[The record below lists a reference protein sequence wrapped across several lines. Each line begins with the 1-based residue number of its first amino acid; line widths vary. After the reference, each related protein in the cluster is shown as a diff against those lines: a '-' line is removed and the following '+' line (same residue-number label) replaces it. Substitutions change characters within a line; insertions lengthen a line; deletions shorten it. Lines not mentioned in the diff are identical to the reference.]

1 MEQKVIAIANQK
13 GGVGKTTTAIN
24 LAAYLAEMGHKVLL
38 IDLDPQANSTSGLGV
53 STKKASIYDLLTE
66 KLSAD
71 KVVVETPFG
80 GLLLLPSS
88 PELAASE
95 VELVQELG
103 REYKLKGIINQF
115 ETDYVIIDC
124 PPSLGLLTVNA
135 LTAANQVIIPV
146 QAEFYALEGLSQ
158 LLDTINRVKLA
169 LNQDL
174 EILGVL
180 LTMHD
185 KRTSLSQ
192 DVHDEVSKHF
202 GGQAFEVVIP
212 RNTRL
217 AEAPSHGQPIKTYD
231 KRSKGARSYQRLAKE
246 VHKRANQQEVSH
258 G

>member
-1 MEQKVIAIANQK
+1 M
-13 GGVGKTTTAIN
+13 
-24 LAAYLAEMGHKVLL
+24 
-38 IDLDPQANSTSGLGV
+38 
-53 STKKASIYDLLTE
+53 
-66 KLSAD
+66 
-71 KVVVETPFG
+71 
-80 GLLLLPSS
+80 
-88 PELAASE
+88 
-95 VELVQELG
+95 QELG
-103 REYKLKGIINQF
+103 REYKLKSIINQF

-158 LLDTINRVKLA
+158 LLNTINRVKIA

-185 KRTSLSQ
+185 KRTSLSS
-192 DVHDEVSKHF
+192 DVQEEVNRHF
-202 GGQAFEVVIP
+202 GGQAFDVVIP

-231 KRSKGARSYQRLAKE
+231 KRSKGAKSYQKLARE
-246 VHKRANQQEVSH
+246 VHKRAHKQEVKH